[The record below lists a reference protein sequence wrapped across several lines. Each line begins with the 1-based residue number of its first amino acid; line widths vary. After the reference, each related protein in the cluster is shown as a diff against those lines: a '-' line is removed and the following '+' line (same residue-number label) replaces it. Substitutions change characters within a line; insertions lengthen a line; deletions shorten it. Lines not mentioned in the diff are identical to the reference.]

1 MMHYKFLDVG
11 CKNGSRNGGSFIGVS
26 NRYKYT
32 PDQGIGI
39 DINKKHVNDFIKTGN
54 HAIIASADNIPF
66 PDNSFEL
73 VIFNHVLE
81 HMPDEESG
89 FNALSECIRVS
100 SKMIFLGLPFFD
112 EDEYLKSLKFKTF
125 YSDWS
130 GHTNKVHLK
139 KILEFISGKQFS
151 LNMKKKITDSF
162 AVEILPINGPRNST
176 EYNQELHGIKNYVE
190 FDREIWRE
198 YEMMIMK

>member
-11 CKNGSRNGGSFIGVS
+11 CKNGSSFIGVS
-26 NRYKYT
+26 KRYKYK
-32 PDQGIGI
+32 PEQGIGI

-54 HAIIASADNIPF
+54 HAIIADAQDIPF

-81 HMPDEESG
+81 HMPNEEAG
-89 FNALSECIRVS
+89 FRALAECIRVS
-100 SKMIFLGLPFFD
+100 SKTVVLGLPFFD
-112 EDEYLKSLKFKTF
+112 EDEYLRKLKFKTF

-130 GHTNKVHLK
+130 GHGNKIYLK
-139 KILEFISGKQFS
+139 KILEFISGKQFN
-151 LNMKKKITDSF
+151 LTMKKKITDSF
-162 AVEILPINGPRNST
+162 AVEILPINAPRNSL
-176 EYNQELHGIKNYVE
+176 EYNQELHGIKDYVE

-198 YEMMIMK
+198 YEIVITK